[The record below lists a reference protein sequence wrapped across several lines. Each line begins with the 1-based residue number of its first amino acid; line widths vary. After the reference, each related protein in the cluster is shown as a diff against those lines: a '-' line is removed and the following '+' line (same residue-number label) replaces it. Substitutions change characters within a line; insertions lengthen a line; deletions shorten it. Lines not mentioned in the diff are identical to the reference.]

1 MFSETFFV
9 DFNRVKFLFQ
19 KGSDALDLLDR
30 LSTNSVLEL
39 SEKGIKTTIVTD
51 EKAKIIDVLN
61 VWKINKSGILITHTV
76 ALILLFGSAIT
87 GFFSQEGQM
96 IIEEGKKSNYIQ
108 NIYEKEFTIIKNEG
122 KDSLE
127 VINFHENILTPNN
140 ILTHEKLPFQIK
152 IIDFFINSELNPNN
166 ENSISNQRKQ
176 PAMITP

>member
-61 VWKINKSGILITHTV
+61 VWKINNNK
-76 ALILLFGSAIT
+76 LLL
-87 GFFSQEGQM
+87 E
-96 IIEEGKKSNYIQ
+96 SNI
-108 NIYEKEFTIIKNEG
+108 
-122 KDSLE
+122 
-127 VINFHENILTPNN
+127 ENIN
-140 ILTHEKLPFQIK
+140 KLI
-152 IIDFFINSELNPNN
+152 
-166 ENSISNQRKQ
+166 
-176 PAMITP
+176 